1 MAKNLETN
9 NKLTEGGEGDDC
21 VVLCAGWCAAVAAG
35 KNKTEN
41 FYLNQEVIISLC
53 NLVILCLYLPTFK
66 RYCDK

>member
-9 NKLTEGGEGDDC
+9 NELTEGGDGDDC

-41 FYLNQEVIISLC
+41 LYLNQEVIISLC
-53 NLVILCLYLPTFK
+53 NLVSNFIFILTNF
-66 RYCDK
+66 